1 MQNKSLRRKKTEPSK
16 QNPELNIFKLTDYL
30 AILFLEVYPE
40 ILLGLIY
47 IKMSKKKKR
56 NFSSHHILCFSR
68 RKISAGN
75 FNLCFSEGQDL
86 AKHSNHNTFDQ
97 FYHLQTY
104 YTNIIYTY
112 GCCIAMQIG

>member
-47 IKMSKKKKR
+47 IKMSKKKKGT
-56 NFSSHHILCFSR
+56 FLHITFCVSQEGKYLQGISTYAF
-68 RKISAGN
+68 RK
-75 FNLCFSEGQDL
+75 
-86 AKHSNHNTFDQ
+86 AKT
-97 FYHLQTY
+97 
-104 YTNIIYTY
+104 
-112 GCCIAMQIG
+112 

>member
-47 IKMSKKKKR
+47 IKMSKKKKEL
-56 NFSSHHILCFSR
+56 FFTSHFVFL
-68 RKISAGN
+68 KK
-75 FNLCFSEGQDL
+75 E
-86 AKHSNHNTFDQ
+86 
-97 FYHLQTY
+97 
-104 YTNIIYTY
+104 NICREFQLTLF
-112 GCCIAMQIG
+112 GRPRLSKAL